1 MQRVLDAISREP
13 AMLAALFLAILNIFT
28 TINADQAVHI
38 ETIVESIVLLLT
50 GGVVRQSVMPMKT
63 VGELREGLK
72 P

>member
-1 MQRVLDAISREP
+1 MKRVLDAISREP

-50 GGVVRQSVMPMKT
+50 GGVVRQSVYSPAT
-63 VGELREGLK
+63 VDDIRKGLK